1 MRVLISGG
9 GTGGHLFPAI
19 AVAQALSRKEPD
31 ATILFAGRRE
41 GIEAKTV
48 ASYGM
53 RFAAIPAAPLYTE
66 ELWRNWTLPLVL
78 SAALYQSWRLLDRF
92 KPDVV
97 LGTGGYVSVP
107 LITAAGLARVP
118 IVLQEQNLMPGRAT
132 RILARFA
139 RTVATAYPES
149 SRFLRGSTAVVTGT
163 PVRTEFWRRRE
174 DFPARPRTV
183 LVLGGSQGAH
193 RLNQAVAEALPWLLD
208 RPDLAIA
215 HQTGPREIGA
225 MQGVKAALAAPA
237 AARYEPFDFSNDLAG
252 RIRAADLVISRAGAS
267 TLSEVSA
274 VGVPMILVPYPYAG
288 GHQGLNVSP
297 YESAGAAIVIPD
309 EEVEGRLRGVL
320 TSVIDDEARYRK
332 MVEAMRGLGR
342 PYAAEEVVRLLH
354 EAARRH

>member
-149 SRFLRGSTAVVTGT
+149 SRFLPGSTAVVTGT
-163 PVRTEFWRRRE
+163 PVRTEFWRQRE

-288 GHQGLNVSP
+288 GHQRLNVAP

-342 PYAAEEVVRLLH
+342 PYAAEEVARLLH
-354 EAARRH
+354 EAVRRH

>member
-1 MRVLISGG
+1 
-9 GTGGHLFPAI
+9 LFPAI

-41 GIEAKTV
+41 GIEARTV
-48 ASYGM
+48 SSYGM

-66 ELWRNWTLPLVL
+66 QVWRNWNVPLVL
-78 SAALYQSWRLLDRF
+78 GAALYQSWRLLDRF

-107 LITAAGLARVP
+107 IISAAGLARIP

-132 RILARFA
+132 RMLARFA
-139 RTVATAYPES
+139 TKVATAYPES
-149 SRFLRGSTAVVTGT
+149 SRFLRASTTVVTGT

-174 DFPARPRTV
+174 DFPARPRTI

-193 RLNQAVAEALPWLLD
+193 RLNHAVADILPWLLD
-208 RPDLAIA
+208 RPDLTIA
-215 HQTGPREIGA
+215 HQTGPREIDA
-225 MQGVKAALAAPA
+225 MQAVRAALPAPA
-237 AARYEPFDFSNDLAG
+237 AARYEPFAFANDLAD
-252 RIRAADLVISRAGAS
+252 RIRAADLVLSRAGAS

-274 VGVPMILVPYPYAG
+274 IGVPMILVPYPYAG
-288 GHQGLNVSP
+288 GHQRLNVAP
-297 YESAGAAIVIPD
+297 YEAAGAAIVIPD
-309 EEVEGRLRGVL
+309 DEVEGRLRGVL
-320 TSVIDDEARYRK
+320 TSVIDDDARYRK

>member
-1 MRVLISGG
+1 
-9 GTGGHLFPAI
+9 LFPAI
-19 AVAQALSRKEPD
+19 AVAQALSRKDPD
-31 ATILFAGRRE
+31 AGILFAGRRE

-66 ELWRNWTLPLVL
+66 QVWRNWNLPLVL
-78 SAALYQSWRLLDRF
+78 GAALYQSWRLLDRF

-132 RILARFA
+132 RVLARFA
-139 RTVATAYPES
+139 SKVATAYPES
-149 SRFLRGSTAVVTGT
+149 SRFLHASKTVLTGT
-163 PVRTEFWRRRE
+163 PVRAEFWRRKE
-174 DFPARPRTV
+174 NFPERPRTI

-208 RPDLAIA
+208 RPDLAVI
-215 HQTGPREIGA
+215 HQTGQRETDA
-225 MQGVKAALAAPA
+225 MQAVKAALPAPM
-237 AARYEPFDFSNDLAG
+237 AARYEPFAFASDLAD
-252 RIRAADLVISRAGAS
+252 RIRAADLVVSRAGAS

-274 VGVPMILVPYPYAG
+274 IAVPMILVPYPYAG
-288 GHQGLNVSP
+288 GHQRLNAAP
-297 YESAGAAIVIPD
+297 YASAGAAIVIPD
-309 EEVEGRLRGVL
+309 EEAQGRLREVL
-320 TSVIDDEARYRK
+320 MSLIDDEARYRK

-342 PYAAEEVVRLLH
+342 PYAAEEVVRLL
-354 EAARRH
+354 EEVARRH

>member
-1 MRVLISGG
+1 M
-9 GTGGHLFPAI
+9 FPAI
-19 AVAQALSRKEPD
+19 AVAQALSRKQPD
-31 ATILFAGRRE
+31 AAILFAGRRE
-41 GIEAKTV
+41 GIEGKTV

-66 ELWRNWTLPLVL
+66 QVWRNWNLPLVL
-78 SAALYQSWRLLDRF
+78 GAAVWQSWRLLDRF

-107 LITAAGLARVP
+107 LITAAGLARIP

-132 RILARFA
+132 RVLARFS

-149 SRFLRGSTAVVTGT
+149 SRFLHASTVVVTGT

-174 DFPARPRTV
+174 DFPGRPRTI

-193 RLNQAVAEALPWLLD
+193 RINHALADALPWLLD
-208 RPDLAIA
+208 RPDLTIM
-215 HQTGPREIGA
+215 HQTGPGEIDA
-225 MQGVKAALAAPA
+225 MRAVKAALPAPA
-237 AARYEPFDFSNDLAG
+237 AARYEPFAFASDLAD

-274 VGVPMILVPYPYAG
+274 IGVPMILIPYPYAG
-288 GHQGLNVSP
+288 GHQRLNVTP
-297 YESAGAAIVIPD
+297 YAAGGAAIVISD
-309 EEVEGRLRGVL
+309 EEAEGRLRGVL
-320 TSVIDDEARYRK
+320 TSVIDDPDRYRK

-342 PYAAEEVVRLLH
+342 PYAAEEVVRLL
-354 EAARRH
+354 EQAARRH

>member
-19 AVAQALSRKEPD
+19 AVAQALSRKDPD

-53 RFAAIPAAPLYTE
+53 PFKAIPAAPLYTE
-66 ELWRNWTLPLVL
+66 QVWRNWKLPPVL
-78 SAALYQSWRLLDRF
+78 GAALWQSWRLLDRF

-107 LITAAGLARVP
+107 LIMAAGLARVP

-132 RILARFA
+132 RALARFA
-139 RTVATAYPES
+139 AKVATAYPES
-149 SRFLRGSTAVVTGT
+149 SRFLPAAKTVVTGT
-163 PVRTEFWRRRE
+163 PVRTEFWRRKE
-174 DFPARPRTV
+174 NFPERPRTI

-193 RLNQAVAEALPWLLD
+193 RLNQAIADAVPWLLD
-208 RPDLAIA
+208 RPDLGIM
-215 HQTGPREIGA
+215 HQTGAREIDA
-225 MQGVKAALAAPA
+225 MQAVKATLPPMA
-237 AARYEPFDFSNDLAG
+237 AARYEPFAFANDLAD

-274 VGVPMILVPYPYAG
+274 IGVPMILIPYPYAG
-288 GHQGLNVSP
+288 GHQRMNVTP

-309 EEVEGRLRGVL
+309 EEVEGRLRGVV
-320 TSVIDDEARYRK
+320 TSVIDDPARYRK

-342 PYAAEEVVRLLH
+342 PYAAEEVVRLL
-354 EAARRH
+354 EEVARHH

>member
-19 AVAQALSRKEPD
+19 AVAQALSRKDPD

-53 RFAAIPAAPLYTE
+53 RFTPIPAAPLFTE
-66 ELWRNWTLPLVL
+66 QVWRNWSLPLVL
-78 SAALYQSWRLLDRF
+78 GAALWQSWRLLDRF

-118 IVLQEQNLMPGRAT
+118 FVLQEQNLMPGRAT
-132 RILARFA
+132 RVLARFA
-139 RTVATAYPES
+139 AKVATAYPES
-149 SRFLRGSTAVVTGT
+149 SRFLRASQAVVTGT
-163 PVRTEFWRRRE
+163 PVRTEFWRRKE
-174 DFPARPRTV
+174 NFPERPRTI

-193 RLNQAVAEALPWLLD
+193 RLNQAVADAVPWLLD
-208 RPDLAIA
+208 RPDLAIM
-215 HQTGPREIGA
+215 HQTGGREIDA
-225 MQGVKAALAAPA
+225 MEAVKAKLPPPLSG
-237 AARYEPFDFSNDLAG
+237 RYEPFAFANDLAD

-274 VGVPMILVPYPYAG
+274 IGVPMILIPYPYAG
-288 GHQGLNVSP
+288 GHQRMNVKA
-297 YESAGAAIVIPD
+297 YESSGAAIVIPD
-309 EEVEGRLRGVL
+309 EEAEGRLRGVVI
-320 TSVIDDEARYRK
+320 SVLDDPARYRK

-342 PYAAEEVVRLLH
+342 PYAADEVVRLL
-354 EAARRH
+354 EEVARHD

>member
-1 MRVLISGG
+1 
-9 GTGGHLFPAI
+9 
-19 AVAQALSRKEPD
+19 
-31 ATILFAGRRE
+31 LFAGRRE

-48 ASYGM
+48 AGYGM

-288 GHQGLNVSP
+288 GHQRLNVSP

>member
-1 MRVLISGG
+1 
-9 GTGGHLFPAI
+9 
-19 AVAQALSRKEPD
+19 
-31 ATILFAGRRE
+31 
-41 GIEAKTV
+41 
-48 ASYGM
+48 
-53 RFAAIPAAPLYTE
+53 
-66 ELWRNWTLPLVL
+66 
-78 SAALYQSWRLLDRF
+78 LLDRF

-193 RLNQAVAEALPWLLD
+193 RLNQAMAEALPWLLD

-225 MQGVKAALAAPA
+225 MQGVKAALAEPA

-288 GHQGLNVSP
+288 GHQRLNVSP

-342 PYAAEEVVRLLH
+342 PYAAEEVARLLH
-354 EAARRH
+354 EAVRRH

>member
-1 MRVLISGG
+1 M
-9 GTGGHLFPAI
+9 FPAI

-31 ATILFAGRRE
+31 AAILFAGRRE
-41 GIEAKTV
+41 GIEARTV

-66 ELWRNWTLPLVL
+66 QLWRNWTLPVVL
-78 SAALYQSWRLLDRF
+78 GAALYQSWRLLDRF
-92 KPDVV
+92 KPDAV

-107 LITAAGLARVP
+107 LITAAGLTRVP

-132 RILARFA
+132 RVLARLA

-149 SRFLRGSTAVVTGT
+149 SHFLRAATVVTGT
-163 PVRTEFWRRRE
+163 PVRTEFWRRRD
-174 DFPARPRTV
+174 DFPAQPRAI

-193 RLNQAVAEALPWLLD
+193 RLNQAVADILPWLLD
-208 RPDLAIA
+208 RPDLAIM
-215 HQTGPREIGA
+215 HQTGPREIDA
-225 MQGVKAALAAPA
+225 MQTVKAALPA
-237 AARYEPFDFSNDLAG
+237 SAVARYQPFAFAPDLAD
-252 RIRAADLVISRAGAS
+252 RMRAADLVISRAGAS

-274 VGVPMILVPYPYAG
+274 IGIPMILVPYPYAG
-288 GHQGLNVSP
+288 GHQRLNVTP
-297 YESAGAAIVIPD
+297 YASAGAAMVIPD
-309 EEVEGRLRGVL
+309 EEVQGRLRGVL

-354 EAARRH
+354 EAARRR

>member
-1 MRVLISGG
+1 M
-9 GTGGHLFPAI
+9 FPAI

-31 ATILFAGRRE
+31 AAVLFAGRRE

-66 ELWRNWTLPLVL
+66 QVWRNWTLPLVL
-78 SAALYQSWRLLDRF
+78 GAALYRSWRLLDEF

-107 LITAAGLARVP
+107 LITAAGLSRVP
-118 IVLQEQNLMPGRAT
+118 VVLQEQNLMPGRAT
-132 RILARFA
+132 RVLARFA
-139 RTVATAYPES
+139 RKVATAYPES
-149 SRFLRGSTAVVTGT
+149 SRFLRASAIVVTGT
-163 PVRTEFWRRRE
+163 PVRAEFWRRKE
-174 DFPARPRTV
+174 DFPDRPRTI

-193 RLNQAVAEALPWLLD
+193 RLNQAVGDVLPWLLE
-208 RPDLAIA
+208 RPDVAIA
-215 HQTGPREIGA
+215 HQTGPREIDA
-225 MQGVKAALAAPA
+225 MHAIKSTLPEPA
-237 AARYEPFDFSNDLAG
+237 AARYEPFAFATDLAN

-274 VGVPMILVPYPYAG
+274 IGVPMLLVPYPHAG
-288 GHQGLNVSP
+288 GHQRLNVTP
-297 YESAGAAIVIPD
+297 YASAGAAIVIAD

-320 TSVIDDEARYRK
+320 TSLIDDPVRYRK

-354 EAARRH
+354 EAARRN

>member
-31 ATILFAGRRE
+31 ATVLFAGRRE

-66 ELWRNWTLPLVL
+66 QVWRNWTLPMVL
-78 SAALYQSWRLLDRF
+78 GAALYQSWRLLDRF

-107 LITAAGLARVP
+107 LITAAGLARIP

-132 RILARFA
+132 RVLARFA

-149 SRFLRGSTAVVTGT
+149 SRFLRASRIVVTGT
-163 PVRTEFWRRRE
+163 PVRTEFWRRKE
-174 DFPARPRTV
+174 DFPARPRTI

-193 RLNQAVAEALPWLLD
+193 RLNQAVADSLPWLLD
-208 RPDLAIA
+208 RPDLAIM
-215 HQTGPREIGA
+215 HQTGPREIDA
-225 MQGVKAALAAPA
+225 MQAVKATLPAPV
-237 AARYEPFDFSNDLAG
+237 AARYEPFGFANDLAD

-274 VGVPMILVPYPYAG
+274 LGIPMILVPYPYAG
-288 GHQGLNVSP
+288 GHQRLNAAP
-297 YESAGAAIVIPD
+297 YASAGAAIVIAD
-309 EEVEGRLRGVL
+309 EEASGRLRGVL

-342 PYAAEEVVRLLH
+342 PYAAEEVVRLL
-354 EAARRH
+354 EAAARHH

>member
-19 AVAQALSRKEPD
+19 AVAQALSRKDPD

-53 RFAAIPAAPLYTE
+53 RFKAIPAAPLYTE
-66 ELWRNWTLPLVL
+66 QVWRNWKLPLVL
-78 SAALYQSWRLLDRF
+78 GAALWQSWRLLDRF

-132 RILARFA
+132 RVLARFA
-139 RTVATAYPES
+139 EKVATAYPES
-149 SRFLRGSTAVVTGT
+149 SRFLRASQAVVTGT
-163 PVRTEFWRRRE
+163 PVRTEFWRRKE
-174 DFPARPRTV
+174 NFPERPRTI

-193 RLNQAVAEALPWLLD
+193 RLNQAVADAVPWLLD
-208 RPDLAIA
+208 RPDLAIM
-215 HQTGPREIGA
+215 HQTGAREIDA
-225 MQGVKAALAAPA
+225 MEAVKAKLPPPA
-237 AARYEPFDFSNDLAG
+237 AGRYEPFAFANDLAD

-274 VGVPMILVPYPYAG
+274 IGVPMILIPYPYAG
-288 GHQGLNVSP
+288 GHQRMNVKP

-309 EEVEGRLRGVL
+309 EEAEGRLRGVV
-320 TSVIDDEARYRK
+320 TSVIDDPAGYRK

-342 PYAAEEVVRLLH
+342 PYAAEEVVRLL
-354 EAARRH
+354 EEVARHH

>member
-48 ASYGM
+48 AGYGM

-225 MQGVKAALAAPA
+225 MRGVKAALAAPA

-288 GHQGLNVSP
+288 GHQRLNVSP

>member
-31 ATILFAGRRE
+31 ATVLFAGRRE
-41 GIEAKTV
+41 GMEARTV
-48 ASYGM
+48 SSYGM

-66 ELWRNWTLPLVL
+66 QVWRNWTLPIVL
-78 SAALYQSWRLLDRF
+78 GAALYQSWRLLDRF

-107 LITAAGLARVP
+107 LITAAGLARIP

-139 RTVATAYPES
+139 LTVATAYPES
-149 SRFLRGSTAVVTGT
+149 SRFLHASTIVVTGT
-163 PVRTEFWRRRE
+163 PVRTEFWRRKE
-174 DFPARPRTV
+174 DFPPRPRTI

-193 RLNQAVAEALPWLLD
+193 RLNEAVADALPWLLD
-208 RPDLAIA
+208 RPDLAIK
-215 HQTGPREIGA
+215 HQTGPREIEA
-225 MQGVKAALAAPA
+225 MQAVKATLPAPV
-237 AARYEPFDFSNDLAG
+237 AARYEPFAFANDLAE

-274 VGVPMILVPYPYAG
+274 IGVPMILIPYPYAG
-288 GHQGLNVSP
+288 GHQRLNVAP
-297 YESAGAAIVIPD
+297 YASAGAAIVIAD
-309 EEVEGRLRGVL
+309 EEAGGRLRGVL
-320 TSVIDDEARYRK
+320 TSVIDDEGRYRK

-342 PYAAEEVVRLLH
+342 PYAAEEVVRLL
-354 EAARRH
+354 EQAARRH